1 MAPERLIIIST
12 MLEKPIAAI
21 DYDKIYSIRFFGA
34 REKGEGLCQYLKITF
49 YDKDKFM
56 NGMLQKVDPFQK
68 SEKWIRL
75 KLKEVDQKVVEEFNA
90 KINQIKAEGFFLNWI

>member
-1 MAPERLIIIST
+1 

-21 DYDKIYSIRFFGA
+21 DYDKIYSIRFFKV
-34 REKGEGLCQYLKITF
+34 REKEGPCKYLKITF

-56 NGMLQKVDPFQK
+56 KGMIQKADPFQK

-75 KLKEVDQKVVEEFNA
+75 KLKEVDDEVVKEFLS
-90 KINQIKAEGFFLNWI
+90 KIDQIKAEGFFLNWI